1 MHLLHYRKGDTSGSR
16 SSEYK
21 TPDSTLI
28 GKKIEM
34 RFKVNK
40 KIKRFSGEIN
50 SYDEL
55 SGKYGVY
62 FPCDGETIFVFPDKD
77 IRYVD

>member
-1 MHLLHYRKGDTSGSR
+1 
-16 SSEYK
+16 
-21 TPDSTLI
+21 
-28 GKKIEM
+28 M

-40 KIKRFSGEIN
+40 KIKWFSGEIN

-62 FPCDGETIFVFPDKD
+62 FPCDGETVFVFPDDKD
-77 IRYVD
+77 ISYVD